1 VPVRSKPQD
10 RAPPVTAA
18 WALAVVVATA
28 AGPRACRTEGAAV
41 DTLATSRRGFVNLLL
56 GSGVGAMLVSV
67 LYPVVRYL
75 IPPKSGE
82 PTTANVTIPWKP
94 TEIRVNAGRIFRF
107 GSQPGLLIRT
117 PAGELRAFSAV
128 CTHLNCT
135 VQYREGKQ
143 DIWCACHDGV
153 YDLHGKN
160 VSGPPP
166 RPLEDYRVQ
175 VKGEQ
180 IVVSKR
186 A

>member
-1 VPVRSKPQD
+1 M
-10 RAPPVTAA
+10 A
-18 WALAVVVATA
+18 
-28 AGPRACRTEGAAV
+28 
-41 DTLATSRRGFVNLLL
+41 TLANSRRGFVNLLL
-56 GSGVGAMLVSV
+56 GSGFGALMVSV

-94 TEIRVNAGRIFRF
+94 TEMRANSGRIFKF
-107 GSQPGLLIRT
+107 GSQPGILLRT
-117 PAGELRAFSAV
+117 PAGELRAFTAV

-135 VQYREGKQ
+135 VQYREEKQ
-143 DIWCACHDGV
+143 DIWCACHNGV

-175 VKGEQ
+175 VKGDQ
-180 IVVSKR
+180 IVVSKQ

>member
-1 VPVRSKPQD
+1 MEN
-10 RAPPVTAA
+10 
-18 WALAVVVATA
+18 ATNA
-28 AGPRACRTEGAAV
+28 
-41 DTLATSRRGFVNLLL
+41 RRGFVNLLL
-56 GSGVGAMLVSV
+56 GGGVGAMILSV

-82 PTTANVTIPWKP
+82 PSTANVTLPWKP
-94 TEIRVNAGRIFRF
+94 AEIRANSGRIFKF
-107 GSQPGLLIRT
+107 GSQPGILVKT

-135 VQYREGKQ
+135 VQYRDEKQ
-143 DIWCACHDGV
+143 DIWCACHNGV
-153 YDLHGKN
+153 YDLNGKN

-166 RPLEDYRVQ
+166 RPLEPYKTF

-180 IVVSKR
+180 IVVSKG